1 MYDKKIINEL
11 NRLNFEDFLW
21 IIFIAIGIITIYG
34 NYNQKMYIKTKDDYF
49 NKKSNDIF
57 EIALTTS
64 LLIYIYFFTRNY
76 KAYNNS
82 SKEEK
87 NLYEIKLV
95 GSSLFIIGIL
105 CLLHFQEKQTS
116 FVGSP
121 AP

>member
-105 CLLHFQEKQTS
+105 CLLYFQEKQTS